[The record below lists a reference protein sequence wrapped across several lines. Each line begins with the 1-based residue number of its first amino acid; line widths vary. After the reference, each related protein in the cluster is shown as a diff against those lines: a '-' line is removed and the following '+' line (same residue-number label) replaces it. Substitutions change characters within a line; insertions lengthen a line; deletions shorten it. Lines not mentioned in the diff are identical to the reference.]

1 MRFYFLLYDTSKLVS
16 LTESLKKI
24 MFRRWAPCEDW
35 LPQKD
40 VDIDFSVLHSG
51 AYMTVRMCAAVMCP
65 CSSRSP
71 WRRKK
76 NCLLVA
82 IPVMAIIAFMQMIEV
97 DEVYKPLHPL
107 SDAKSEARRLLKIMT
122 HYNYQC
128 NSTSQIGNTSIW
140 PVCIDKGVGLNLD
153 AKRRKLLYTIGL
165 VFSSDNLCLVL
176 SWLWS
181 WQNTSV
187 LYCIVS
193 SFNILSTNRNSYNQC
208 KII

>member
-1 MRFYFLLYDTSKLVS
+1 MELCRWVASEIWHPIERCWHRSLL
-16 LTESLKKI
+16 
-24 MFRRWAPCEDW
+24 
-35 LPQKD
+35 
-40 VDIDFSVLHSG
+40 LHSDT
-51 AYMTVRMCAAVMCP
+51 YVTVRMCATVLCP

-97 DEVYKPLHPL
+97 DEVYSPLHPL

-140 PVCIDKGVGLNLD
+140 PICIDKGIGLNLD
-153 AKRRKLLYTIGL
+153 AKHKKLLYTIGS
-165 VFSSDNLCLVL
+165 VFSFERNWVL
-176 SWLWS
+176 QFSALI
-181 WQNTSV
+181 TF
-187 LYCIVS
+187 S
-193 SFNILSTNRNSYNQC
+193 SP
-208 KII
+208 